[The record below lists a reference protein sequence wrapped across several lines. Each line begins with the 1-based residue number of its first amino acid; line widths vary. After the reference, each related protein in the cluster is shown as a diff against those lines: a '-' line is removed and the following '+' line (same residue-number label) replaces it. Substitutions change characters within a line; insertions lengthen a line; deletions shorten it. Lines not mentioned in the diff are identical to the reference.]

1 MPLVLDSLRNAVA
14 ALRAVQTK
22 AEDGAFMAAQDE
34 VTREAIRSGVIQ
46 HFEFTYELSWKF
58 IRRWLEENIGRDS
71 ADGVARRELFRMGAE
86 NRLIDDV
93 AVWMRY
99 HDARNVTCHTYIGYR
114 LQRRFMPSVLDF
126 AHDAGRLLAALEARN
141 D

>member
-1 MPLVLDSLRNAVA
+1 MPLVLDSLRNAVV
-14 ALRAVQTK
+14 ALQAVQAK
-22 AEDGAFMAAQDE
+22 SEDTAFMAAQDQ

-71 ADGVARRELFRMGAE
+71 ADGVSRRELFRMGAE

-99 HDARNVTCHTYIGYR
+99 HGARNDTSHTYN
-114 LQRRFMPSVLDF
+114 LSVAAKVYDASLDF
-126 AHDAGRLLAALEARN
+126 VHDAGRLLAALEARN